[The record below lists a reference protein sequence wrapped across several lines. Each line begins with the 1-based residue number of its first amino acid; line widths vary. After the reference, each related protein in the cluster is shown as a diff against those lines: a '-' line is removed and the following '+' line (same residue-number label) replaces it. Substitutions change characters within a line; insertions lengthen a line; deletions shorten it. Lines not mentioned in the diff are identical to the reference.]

1 MEIFFVI
8 RFARWQHTAMNVGWG
23 LPCMGHLLYLFWQ
36 WSVYFGKLHFVVLSI
51 IIIIYFIIIIGPN
64 VDLNEYVTIL
74 LSVMSGIN

>member
-1 MEIFFVI
+1 
-8 RFARWQHTAMNVGWG
+8 
-23 LPCMGHLLYLFWQ
+23 MGHLLYLFWQ

-74 LSVMSGIN
+74 LSVMSGMNN